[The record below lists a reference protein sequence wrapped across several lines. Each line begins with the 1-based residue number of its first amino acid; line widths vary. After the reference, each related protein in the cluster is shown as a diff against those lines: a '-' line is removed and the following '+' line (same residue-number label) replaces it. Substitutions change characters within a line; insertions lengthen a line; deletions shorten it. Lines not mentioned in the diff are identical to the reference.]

1 MANSKIKENLKKLD
15 IASASQLENHDIAFW
30 WANKYKEIK
39 ANQYLS
45 NEEKVAII
53 NEINIARD
61 ELLEIEIEILKKNL
75 KFNISEKKS
84 DETIENTNKEKFS
97 KAQNVFEPLKFF
109 FTRSYN
115 LKIKGTIFG
124 GILFSYFL
132 IYTLASQRCPLS
144 EAKFLKN
151 INCAQ
156 QPYILVFLIIFFIFC
171 IFYEKSKLINPN
183 IPFCEIN
190 SKGLIIRKHSFWIF
204 SYKRIFISINK
215 IYKATAFD
223 KVVWIDLTKKS
234 YKNQLLRINFT
245 AEKEEQADQVA
256 NIINKMVND
265 FKKL

>member
-15 IASASQLENHDIAFW
+15 IASASQLDKHDIAFW

-75 KFNISEKKS
+75 NFNISEKKS
-84 DETIENTNKEKFS
+84 DETIENTKKEKFS
-97 KAQNVFEPLKFF
+97 KAQSVFEPLKFF
-109 FTRSYN
+109 FNRSYN
-115 LKIKGTIFG
+115 LKIKAAIFG
-124 GILFSYFL
+124 FILFSYLL
-132 IYTLASQRCPLS
+132 IYNLASQRCPLN
-144 EAKFLKN
+144 EATFLKY

-156 QPYILVFLIIFFIFC
+156 QPYITVFLIIFLIFFIF
-171 IFYEKSKLINPN
+171 YAKSKLINPN

-190 SKGLIIRKHSFWIF
+190 SKGLIIRKYSFKIF

-215 IYKATAFD
+215 IYKATAYGNN
-223 KVVWIDLTKKS
+223 VYIDLSKKS
-234 YKNQLLRINFT
+234 YKNQLLSIDFT
-245 AEKEEQADQVA
+245 TEKEEQADQVA
-256 NIINKMVND
+256 NIINKLVND